1 MVFLHPYNASDAFV
15 PESFEGLEDACEMDN
30 NLSLKQIVEY
40 SFQGVNLGLNVY
52 NDYDDSEEGASFPL
66 DYDSF
71 DGLQEMLDSRSK
83 VDIDTFVDPV
93 DTPPTNEQ
101 PSPTPE
107 S

>member
-1 MVFLHPYNASDAFV
+1 MVFLHPYNALDAFV
-15 PESFEGLEDACEMDN
+15 PESYEGIEDACEMDN

-66 DYDSF
+66 DYDAF
-71 DGLQEMLDSRSK
+71 DGLQEVLDSQK
-83 VDIDTFVDPV
+83 LPDPETNADLDV
-93 DTPPTNEQ
+93 IPPTNEK

>member
-15 PESFEGLEDACEMDN
+15 SASFEGLEDACEMDN

-71 DGLQEMLDSRSK
+71 DGLQEVLDSQSQI
-83 VDIDTFVDPV
+83 DIDTFVDPV
-93 DTPPTNEQ
+93 DPPPTYRDWETHL
-101 PSPTPE
+101 S
-107 S
+107 

>member
-1 MVFLHPYNASDAFV
+1 MVFLHPYNAPDAFA

-30 NLSLKQIVEY
+30 NLSLKHIVEY

-52 NDYDDSEEGASFPL
+52 NDYDDSEEGASFHL

-71 DGLQEMLDSRSK
+71 DGLQEILDSQK
-83 VDIDTFVDPV
+83 KDDINSFEDPV
-93 DTPPTNEQ
+93 DLPSTNEK
-101 PSPTPE
+101 PSPVPE